1 MTQTGSSFRHGDDRH
16 APRIGLF
23 GLLGS
28 GNSGN
33 EASMESVLAYLHRDH
48 PEAVLDAMCG
58 GSERVREVHDID
70 AVPFSLNDK
79 YRRLP
84 LGPAR
89 ILLRILGK
97 LADPVRIVVWVRRH
111 DAVIVPGA
119 GALEATLPVRAYG
132 FPFAL
137 FVLCISGKIFGVRVA
152 LVSVGADMIKKPTTR
167 LLSNAAARFASYRS
181 YRDAYSM
188 NAMRERGIDV
198 AQDRLFPD
206 LVFGVPTP
214 RYDPGDPQLVGVG
227 LMDYKGGNDDW
238 NRADELHSTYI
249 ANMTA
254 FVRWLIDN
262 NYNVWLFGGDA
273 KFDYAVVDDVKARV
287 SQAAGLPDSSAR
299 IVVKS
304 FSSYSEMLSGMNGVG
319 SVVATR
325 YHNVMCALKLCK
337 PTIAI
342 GYSQKFVALMDSM
355 GVAQFTHFAD
365 KLDVDQ
371 LILRFQDLQDG
382 REELL
387 AEMRKRNNA
396 NADDMAEQFALLST
410 VLFPGSVPPG
420 QSGAL
425 TNPQRR

>member
-1 MTQTGSSFRHGDDRH
+1 MAQTENSVRHVNDRNG
-16 APRIGLF
+16 PRIGLF

-33 EASMESVLAYLHRDH
+33 EASMESVLAYLRRDH

-58 GSERVREVHDID
+58 GSERVREVHNIA
-70 AVPFSLNDK
+70 AVPLSLNDK
-79 YRRLP
+79 YGRLP

-89 ILLRILGK
+89 ILLRVVGK
-97 LADPVRIVVWVRRH
+97 LADPVRIALWVRRH

-119 GALEATLPVRAYG
+119 GPLEATLPVRAYG

-137 FVLCISGKIFGVRVA
+137 FVLCVSGKLWGVRVA
-152 LVSVGADMIKKPTTR
+152 LVSVGADLIKRPTTR
-167 LLSNAAARFASYRS
+167 LLSNAAARFAFYRS

-227 LMDYKGGNDDW
+227 LMDYKGGNDDRD
-238 NRADELHSTYI
+238 RADELQSTYI

-254 FVRWLIDN
+254 FVKWLIDN

-273 KFDYAVVDDVKARV
+273 TFDYAIVEDVKARV

-304 FSSYSEMLSGMNGVG
+304 FSSYTEMLSVMNGVG

-365 KLDVDQ
+365 QLDVDR
-371 LILRFQDLQDG
+371 LILRFEELQEG

-387 AEMRKRNNA
+387 VEMRKRNNA
-396 NADDMAEQFALLST
+396 NADDMAEQFALLSK
-410 VLFPGSVPPG
+410 VLFPRSVRHG
-420 QSGAL
+420 
-425 TNPQRR
+425 R